1 MMKLTTQL
9 IQDGVSPQDVRC
21 ALIRLGWSA
30 VEARQAVRLAIPEP
44 NPQPSTPQADLGQIA
59 SMIAEMIVAELR
71 AKYPRQKG
79 DHLWNS

>member
-1 MMKLTTQL
+1 
-9 IQDGVSPQDVRC
+9 
-21 ALIRLGWSA
+21 
-30 VEARQAVRLAIPEP
+30 
-44 NPQPSTPQADLGQIA
+44 LGQIA